1 MNNKEIIEELKEFV
15 LPERFLTFQQVL
27 SQRTRYISLLIEN
40 VYQSHNASAIVRT
53 AEALGIQDIYVYERK
68 NNFNPNEEISMGA
81 HKWLNIHRFSENS
94 ISTTELITNLKNK
107 GYRIIATSLHDKST
121 DIESLDLLK
130 GKIMF
135 LFGTEK
141 EGLTEE
147 IKSQADEFI
156 KIPMVGFTESFNV
169 SVSVGI
175 ILYSMITKLQKSNIN
190 YKLSEEEIEK
200 LMMDWLVKSIPM
212 GDKVLERIIK
222 RGCLKIE
229 TVFFLFLISF
239 IKEID
244 LSDERN

>member
-1 MNNKEIIEELKEFV
+1 V

-222 RGCLKIE
+222 KGAL
-229 TVFFLFLISF
+229 
-239 IKEID
+239 
-244 LSDERN
+244 

>member
-244 LSDERN
+244 LSV

>member
-15 LPERFLTFQQVL
+15 LPERFLTFQKVL

-53 AEALGIQDIYVYERK
+53 AEALGIQDLYVYERK

-81 HKWLNIHRFSENS
+81 HKWLNIHRFCENS

-107 GYRIIATSLHDKST
+107 GYRIVATSLHDKAT

-147 IKSQADEFI
+147 IKNHADEFI

-175 ILYSMITKLQKSNIN
+175 ILYSMITKLQKSKIN
-190 YKLSEEEIEK
+190 YRLPEEEIEK
-200 LMMDWLVKSIPM
+200 LMIDWLVKSIPM
-212 GDKVLERIIK
+212 GDKVLQRIIK
-222 RGCLKIE
+222 KGAY
-229 TVFFLFLISF
+229 
-239 IKEID
+239 
-244 LSDERN
+244 

>member
-222 RGCLKIE
+222 KGAL
-229 TVFFLFLISF
+229 
-239 IKEID
+239 
-244 LSDERN
+244 